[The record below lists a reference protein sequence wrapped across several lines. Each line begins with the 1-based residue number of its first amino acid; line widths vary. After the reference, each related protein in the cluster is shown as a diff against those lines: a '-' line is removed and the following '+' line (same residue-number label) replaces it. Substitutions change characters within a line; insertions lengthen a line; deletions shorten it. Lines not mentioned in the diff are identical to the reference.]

1 MSGGTGTGAARGI
14 RPLILLG
21 YGGNVVDVIDM
32 VDDLN
37 DAASPG
43 DPRYEILG
51 YMDNRDEL
59 QGKDFFGYPVLGR
72 FAEAGKYVQQYPEV
86 RFTTWIG
93 RVETYQRR
101 PRMLASLGV
110 TADRFQ
116 TLIHPSTYL
125 SRRAKVGQGV
135 LIFQH
140 CTVSNSAD
148 IRDHVVVL
156 PHAVVSHDCL
166 LGEYA
171 VVTSNVTVGSAAQVG
186 RNAYLGTHCCM
197 LPEVKIGEGSLVG
210 VGAVVLRDV
219 PARTV
224 VVGNPA
230 RRLRDAAAPED

>member
-1 MSGGTGTGAARGI
+1 MNGGTARGA

-32 VDDLN
+32 VDDLS
-37 DAASPG
+37 DAAGPG

-59 QGKDFFGYPVLGR
+59 QGKDFFGYPMLGR
-72 FAEAGKYVQQYPEV
+72 FAEAGTYVERYPDV

-101 PRMLASLGV
+101 PRMIASLGV
-110 TADRFQ
+110 PAERFE
-116 TLIHPSTYL
+116 TLIHPMTYL
-125 SRRAKVGQGV
+125 SRRAKVGRGV

-166 LGEYA
+166 LSEYA
-171 VVTSNVTVGSAAQVG
+171 VVTSSVTVGSAAQVG

-210 VGAVVLRDV
+210 IGAVVLRDV
-219 PARTV
+219 PPRTV

-230 RRLRDAAAPED
+230 RRLRDAASPED